1 MKTGE
6 KGLFKSYRP
15 DYKDGGQLRDFV
27 YVKDLCKVIEF
38 MIDNPSVSGLFNLG
52 TGKARSFYDLALAT
66 FNAMGREPKI
76 KFIDMPENLREK
88 YQYYTQAEM
97 KKLREAGYAEQF
109 YSLEDGVRD
118 YVKGY
123 LMNNREIW

>member
-1 MKTGE
+1 MASVVFHTFNDVTKTGE

-52 TGKARSFYDLALAT
+52 TGKARTPADTY
-66 FNAMGREPKI
+66 
-76 KFIDMPENLREK
+76 
-88 YQYYTQAEM
+88 
-97 KKLREAGYAEQF
+97 
-109 YSLEDGVRD
+109 
-118 YVKGY
+118 
-123 LMNNREIW
+123 